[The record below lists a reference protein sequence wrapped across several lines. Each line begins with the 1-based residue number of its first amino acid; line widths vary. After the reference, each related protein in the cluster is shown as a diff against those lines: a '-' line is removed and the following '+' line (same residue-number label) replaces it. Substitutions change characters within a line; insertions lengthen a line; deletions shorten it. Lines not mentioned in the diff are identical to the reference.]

1 MRKSPWIICLYPRY
15 NNMHHYKQK
24 KEGNLTTHRRKESVK
39 MEQREFKDPDLE
51 DGTHAAIS
59 QGIPAVITAKE
70 ARNRFSVK
78 AFREGVALLTATLW
92 TRNTDFRLLDSEL
105 RENKY

>member
-1 MRKSPWIICLYPRY
+1 M
-15 NNMHHYKQK
+15 
-24 KEGNLTTHRRKESVK
+24 K

-51 DGTHAAIS
+51 DGTYAAIS

-78 AFREGVALLTATLW
+78 AFREGMALLTATLW
-92 TRNTDFRLLDSEL
+92 TRNTDSDFWIQNYEKINTNSYLSHHICGNCLQQPQET
-105 RENKY
+105 NM